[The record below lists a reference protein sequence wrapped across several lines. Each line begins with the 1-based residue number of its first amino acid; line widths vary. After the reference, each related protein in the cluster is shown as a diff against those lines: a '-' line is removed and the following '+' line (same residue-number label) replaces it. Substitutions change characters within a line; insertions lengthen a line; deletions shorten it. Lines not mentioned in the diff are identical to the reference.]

1 MNQQQALR
9 YICDRLHPDT
19 DPTLDPDTV
28 VSLLEHARAADVNDR
43 LPSDTAWTPTYS
55 VTGCYRAVAEG
66 WAMKRDSI
74 AGRYDFTTDGQ
85 MFRRS
90 QMWDHCEAAR
100 KRWQA
105 RVQSSPST
113 LGASS

>member
-1 MNQQQALR
+1 MNQQTALR
-9 YICDRLHPDT
+9 FICDRLHPDD

-28 VSLLEHARAADVNDR
+28 LSLLEHARVVDADLNQ
-43 LPSDTAWTPTYS
+43 PSDESWTPTYS
-55 VTGCYRAVAEG
+55 ATGCYRAIAEG
-66 WAMKRDSI
+66 WAMKRDKI

-90 QMWDHCEAAR
+90 QMVDHCENAR

-105 RVQSSPST
+105 KVQSSPST
-113 LGASS
+113 LGAPT

>member
-1 MNQQQALR
+1 MNQQDALR
-9 YICDRLHPDT
+9 FVCDRLHPDD

-28 VSLLEHARAADVNDR
+28 VSLLDHARTLDVNDR
-43 LPSDTAWTPTYS
+43 RPDDEAWTPTYS
-55 VTGCYRAVAEG
+55 RTGCYRAIAEG
-66 WAMKRDSI
+66 WAMKRDKI

-90 QMWDHCEAAR
+90 QMVDHCENAR

-105 RVQSSPST
+105 KVQSSPST
-113 LGASS
+113 LGAPS

>member
-9 YICDRLHPDT
+9 FISDRLHPVD

-28 VSLLEHARAADVNDR
+28 VSLLEHARAVDDNDR
-43 LPSDTAWTPTYS
+43 PPSDDNWTPTYS
-55 VTGCYRAVAEG
+55 ITGCYRAIAEG
-66 WAMKRDSI
+66 WAMKRDKI

-90 QMWDHCEAAR
+90 QMVDHCENAR